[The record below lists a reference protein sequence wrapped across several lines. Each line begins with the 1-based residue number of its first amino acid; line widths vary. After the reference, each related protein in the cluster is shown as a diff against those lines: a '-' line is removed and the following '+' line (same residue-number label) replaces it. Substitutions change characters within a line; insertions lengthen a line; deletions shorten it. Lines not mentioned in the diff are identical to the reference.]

1 MNNQERSYI
10 EEASTNAFYL
20 LARNLYGTILEIYKG
35 LEDHDLFA
43 SMMVDNDKRESYIL
57 HITDYLANRFDEQM
71 EEAGND
77 ERLTYVNMNEVISDM
92 RGIHIEILVFGLYW

>member
-35 LEDHDLFA
+35 LEDYDLFA
-43 SMMVDNDKRESYIL
+43 SMMVDNDK
-57 HITDYLANRFDEQM
+57 
-71 EEAGND
+71 
-77 ERLTYVNMNEVISDM
+77 
-92 RGIHIEILVFGLYW
+92 